1 MTEMGFGYYGGDLN
15 DEDEG
20 QNGPDTSQ
28 QQPSQQAPG
37 WFREY
42 MKKAADDKRA
52 LEQQV
57 QALQQINARNAVADA
72 LESKGYDRAAATLY
86 SGDPAKV
93 DEWLATTGSLLAKQP
108 GVTDASGAGQGA
120 GTPAT
125 TVPPDGQAQLQ
136 ALQAAGTQGVAPP
149 AGTEAEQVAMMNTFT
164 SAEQLTDYLASNGNT
179 QAQYWNG

>member
-1 MTEMGFGYYGGDLN
+1 MGFGYYDGDQN
-15 DEDEG
+15 DGQEG
-20 QNGPDTSQ
+20 QYDPNAAQ
-28 QQPSQQAPG
+28 QQSPPQAPG

-42 MKKAADDKRA
+42 MKKAADDKKA
-52 LEQQV
+52 LEAQV
-57 QALQQINARNAVADA
+57 QALQQVNARNAVADA

-108 GVTDASGAGQGA
+108 GVTDAAGAGQGA
-120 GTPAT
+120 GTPAS

-149 AGTEAEQVAMMNTFT
+149 AGTEAEQVALMNTFT
-164 SAEQLTDYLASNGNT
+164 SAEQLTEFLASNGNQ
-179 QAQYWNG
+179 QAMYWNG